1 VAEAV
6 PDAQKQGRLSVP
18 TKFFYGFGSVAF
30 GVKDQGFSY
39 LLLIFYNQVVGLPSA
54 TVGLAIMIALIIDSF
69 LDPIMGQVS
78 DNWRSRWGRRHP
90 FMYAAALPVALS
102 YLLLWNPPQGWSH
115 EALFVYLIVV
125 AVIIRSFITMYEIP
139 SSALA
144 AELTTDYD
152 ERTKVMSYR
161 YFFAWW
167 GGLTMTLLA
176 LKVFLTPDAEHPV
189 GQLNPAGYVTYGYV
203 AAAVIFFAIIV
214 SAMGTHNQI
223 PRLRVPPARKLSL
236 GQLAKE
242 MVGTLS
248 HKSFLVLMGAGL
260 FNAMAGG
267 LVLSL
272 NLYFN
277 TYFWQLPSAQIAILA
292 MANFISAALAFG
304 FAAPLSKRLGK
315 KQTAQITKVLSFVIA
330 VAPITL
336 RLTGV
341 FPDNSSP
348 ALLPILFV
356 QAVFS
361 TGFSIISAIL
371 ISSMI
376 ADVVEDS
383 ELRTGRRSEGLFFAA
398 AAFVQ
403 KAVSGVGIFAS
414 SMILLAIGFPQNAK
428 PGEVSDGVVSNLGL
442 TYLFVLGG
450 LYGAAI
456 LCVSLYRITR
466 DSHAASLAK
475 LAAQAEQVEGG
486 EGPERVG

>member
-1 VAEAV
+1 MAGSVPEAQS
-6 PDAQKQGRLSVP
+6 DGRLSVP
-18 TKFFYGFGSVAF
+18 TKLFYGLGSVAF

-54 TVGLAIMIALIIDSF
+54 TVGLAIMIALIVDSF

-90 FMYAAALPVALS
+90 FMYASALPVALS
-102 YLLLWNPPQGWSH
+102 YLLLWNPPMHWSH
-115 EALFVYLIVV
+115 EALFFYLIGV
-125 AVIIRSFITMYEIP
+125 AIIIRSFITMYEIP
-139 SSALA
+139 SAALA
-144 AELTTDYD
+144 AELTTNYD

-176 LKVFLTPDAEHPV
+176 LKVFLTPDAEHPI

-203 AAAVIFFAIIV
+203 AAAVIFAAIVI
-214 SAMGTHNQI
+214 SAMGTHGQI
-223 PRLRVPPARKLSL
+223 PRLRIPPARKLTL

-248 HKSFLVLMGAGL
+248 HKSFMVLMGAGL

-277 TYFWQLPSAQIAILA
+277 TFFWQLPSAQIAILA
-292 MANFISAALAFG
+292 AANFISAALAFG
-304 FAAPLSKRLGK
+304 FAAPLAKRLGK
-315 KQTAQITKVLSFVIA
+315 KQAAQMTKVLSFLIA
-330 VAPITL
+330 ITPITL
-336 RLTGV
+336 RLLGV
-341 FPDNSSP
+341 FPENGSP
-348 ALLPILFV
+348 TMLPILFG

-428 PGEVSDGVVSNLGL
+428 PGQVADGVVSNLGF
-442 TYLFVLGG
+442 TYLMVLGG

-456 LCVSLYRITR
+456 LCVSLYKITR
-466 DSHAASLAK
+466 EGHEESLRR
-475 LAAQAEQVEGG
+475 LAAQAEAVEGG
-486 EGPERVG
+486 EGPGRIG